1 MRNKY
6 LVGCLGVVALL
17 MLLNSFKPLW
27 QRGRPSKASANA
39 QQPAAVPAPVQLASN
54 TAAAPVTRTQ
64 SEAEESAPG
73 IELSRVGW
81 SFNGAPRHDP
91 FQVIGPN
98 PSNFARIYPSAME
111 LLTLNAVWWQ
121 SGSILATINTNHVVK
136 EGSTMR
142 AAKGGMAVDF
152 KIVNIGVERIW
163 VDGPN
168 GREEVLF
175 DPTLSMRGISV
186 NLGKALDD
194 SFAGAKTH
202 LNWPY
207 RVVDGVTN
215 DVSRDAGWV
224 ALDGRVVSKFEEGK
238 YLIKKN
244 PGESLV
250 ILKNVPL
257 AKVDDEGMPSVQ
269 CKEIGSETYVAA
281 NNVKN
286 TVKAYDFGV
295 PCSPPKEAI
304 DNLKVQKSFILQQ
317 YKEANERRVQFEIQ
331 EAGKGDAT
339 AQYMLGRRYLY
350 GDGTPKDEQQARRW
364 LEASALQGNA
374 DARSKLQSL
383 ASQN

>member
-1 MRNKY
+1 
-6 LVGCLGVVALL
+6 VVALL

-27 QRGRPSKASANA
+27 QRGRPSKASVQA
-39 QQPAAVPAPVQLASN
+39 QKTATAPAPVQSASN
-54 TAAAPVTRTQ
+54 TTAAPVTRTQ
-64 SEAEESAPG
+64 TEAEEAASG

-98 PSNFARIYPSAME
+98 PSNFARIYPSASE

-121 SGSILATINTNHVVK
+121 SGSILAAINTNHVVK

-175 DPTLSMRGISV
+175 DPTLSLRGISV

-224 ALDGRVVSKFEEGK
+224 ALAGRVVSKFEEGK

-244 PGESLV
+244 PGDALV

-257 AKVDDEGMPSVQ
+257 TRVDEEEMPSVQ
-269 CKEIGSETYVAA
+269 CKEIGSESYVAA

-295 PCSPPKEAI
+295 ACSPPKDAI
-304 DNLKVQKSFILQQ
+304 DGLKLQKSFILQQ
-317 YKEANERRVQFEIQ
+317 YKEANERRIKFEIQ
-331 EAGKGDAT
+331 EAEKGDAT

-350 GDGTPKDEQQARRW
+350 GDGIPKDEQQARHW
-364 LEASALQGNA
+364 LEASALQGNP

-383 ASQN
+383 ALQQ